1 MSSDAPNTPS
11 SPSCRTRA
19 PTPSCKPADAC
30 FCRSL
35 TASKQSLTTTEK
47 SSPLTPKSQPRLG
60 RYAILPSL
68 TTRGNVAST
77 NTRTAS
83 SDSTSKKVQT
93 SLCCLMPMSKGSRI
107 NSTHAPERYSA
118 IRHLARFS
126 PTPRLCVL
134 HFTVEWA
141 NWQQDPFGN
150 FLARIVFPE
159 KTSEFR
165 IEVDLLTEL
174 RPFNLFDFFL
184 EDYAKEF
191 PFAYEQSL
199 KEELAPYLEIK
210 EAGID
215 LRAWL
220 DALDIS
226 SQGIIDFLVATN
238 QKVNRTLRYTCRP
251 EPGIQTCE
259 ETLILGSGSCRD
271 MTWFLC
277 QGLRHLGLATRFA
290 SGYLIQ

>member
-118 IRHLARFS
+118 IRHVARFS

-141 NWQQDPFGN
+141 
-150 FLARIVFPE
+150 RE
-159 KTSEFR
+159 
-165 IEVDLLTEL
+165 
-174 RPFNLFDFFL
+174 
-184 EDYAKEF
+184 
-191 PFAYEQSL
+191 
-199 KEELAPYLEIK
+199 
-210 EAGID
+210 
-215 LRAWL
+215 
-220 DALDIS
+220 
-226 SQGIIDFLVATN
+226 QGIHSSEQGIPIRCSDSWNPSGDEEQRLDQATT
-238 QKVNRTLRYTCRP
+238 TLLL
-251 EPGIQTCE
+251 GIV
-259 ETLILGSGSCRD
+259 
-271 MTWFLC
+271 
-277 QGLRHLGLATRFA
+277 H
-290 SGYLIQ
+290 